1 MGDLGSFIP
10 LNAALI
16 FNNTRVIK
24 ARIFGTRNGGGKSE
38 LLFIRP
44 WEEGFLCRIR
54 GKVRI
59 GSRLVFEAGLEAE
72 VTALK
77 ESGDRLVRFY
87 ENGASIGLDRLLA
100 LLEQIGHVPLPPYIK
115 RSDTR
120 QDERDYQTR
129 FAKES
134 GSVAAP
140 TASLHFTDALL
151 SQVRGAHPWAEVTL
165 HVGLGTFAGVEADD
179 IRRHPMHSE
188 RYRVPA
194 EAARLIDS
202 AQPLLAVGTTAC
214 RTVEYYARTRQS
226 DGECDLFL
234 HPGNPP
240 VRVNHLMTNFHLP
253 RSTLIM
259 LVAAFAGLETTK
271 RLYAEAIERNYRF
284 YSYGDAMLIL

>member
-1 MGDLGSFIP
+1 MGELDAFIP
-10 LNAALI
+10 QNAAII

-24 ARIFGTRNGGGKSE
+24 ARLLGLKPGGGKSE

-44 WEEGFLCRIR
+44 WGNGFLCRIR
-54 GKVRI
+54 GKVRV
-59 GSRLVFEAGLEAE
+59 GSRLLFEAGLEAE
-72 VTALK
+72 VIALQ
-77 ESGDRLVRFY
+77 ENGDRLVHFTQQG
-87 ENGASIGLDRLLA
+87 EPIGFDRLLA
-100 LLEQIGHVPLPPYIK
+100 VLDAIGHVPLPPYIK
-115 RSDTR
+115 REDNA
-120 QDERDYQTR
+120 QDALDYQTR
-129 FAKES
+129 FASEP

-151 SQVRGAHPWAEVTL
+151 AKVRGAHPWAEVTL
-165 HVGLGTFAGVEADD
+165 HVGLGTFAGVEAED

-188 RYRVPA
+188 RYRVPS

-214 RTVEYYARTRQS
+214 RTVEYYARTRQPE
-226 DGECDLFL
+226 GECDLFL

-240 VRVNHLMTNFHLP
+240 VRANHLMTNFHLP

-271 RLYAEAIERNYRF
+271 RLYSEAIAKNYRF